1 LGFILGFL
9 EKDTEPGNQ
18 PLNKQYMKNFGSFSS
33 EVSFAEFKR
42 IRSKDSDEYS
52 AWLRVAVPSGLV
64 SMRYVG
70 TDDLS
75 ELIFGTQ
82 IRIDCVVGISQK
94 DYAEVIVSGVSL
106 NR

>member
-1 LGFILGFL
+1 
-9 EKDTEPGNQ
+9 
-18 PLNKQYMKNFGSFSS
+18 MKNFGQFEC

-42 IRSKDSDEYS
+42 IRSKDADEYS
-52 AWLRVAVPSGLV
+52 AWLRVAVPAGLV

-75 ELIFGTQ
+75 ELVFGTP
-82 IRIDCVVGISQK
+82 IRLNCAVGVSQK
-94 DYAEVIVSGVSL
+94 DYAEVVVSGVSL